1 MLTATSAGLEIP
13 AQKGTSLPQRKL
25 IPVQDLTMTFDQLLI
40 EGLAVYIGGGVGGGR
55 RSIVPFV
62 SN

>member
-1 MLTATSAGLEIP
+1 MLTDTSAGQGIP
-13 AQKGTSLPQRKL
+13 AQKGTSLPLRKL

-40 EGLAVYIGGGVGGGR
+40 EGLAVYIGVGVGGR
-55 RSIVPFV
+55 RIVPFV